1 VMPMKMNTE
10 LKQRVAVVGA
20 GLTLFRRRML
30 DTPKELAW
38 IAAKQALDDAGL
50 TLKDV
55 DAVVIG
61 SAPDAFDGVHLKGEY
76 LSEGAGGINKPTMR
90 VYVGGA
96 TGVFTP
102 IAGWWH
108 VASGLFDTVLVVAEE
123 KMSSAAKPHPQY
135 VFRYIWDPIVE
146 KPLDPNLIW
155 IFAMEM
161 HRYMNKY
168 NIKKEDIAL
177 VSVKNKRNA
186 VDHPSA
192 QLPDPN
198 ITVEKVLSSETLVWP
213 VQQLDISPVSDGA
226 AALVLASEKVAR
238 RVTDNPVWI
247 DGVGFTLDTTHWTNR
262 ELAFP
267 AYVRRA
273 GEMAYKMAGIN
284 NPRREI
290 DVAEVYD
297 PFDYKELHHMEG
309 LGLAGRG
316 EAPRLT
322 REGVTQRDG
331 DLPINPSGG
340 LLGVGNP
347 IAAAGLMKVAE
358 IYYQLSGKAGK
369 RQVKKPV
376 YTGLAQA
383 WGDLMQAGTVIVMR
397 NT

>member
-1 VMPMKMNTE
+1 MKMNTE

-198 ITVEKVLSSETLVWP
+198 ITVEKVLNSETLVWP

-226 AALVLASEKVAR
+226 AALVLTSEKVAR

-322 REGVTQRDG
+322 KEGVTQRDG

-397 NT
+397 ST